1 MIRTLSFEELST
13 NHLYLYKGVH
23 MTCTTFLVGK
33 KASLDGTTLI
43 ARNEDGGD
51 KPNPQRFV
59 VINPENQPKHY
70 RSITTACEFDLPE
83 NPLSYTSTPDAD
95 SSYGIWA
102 AAGINSENVAMTAT
116 ETSTTNSR
124 ILGLDPYVETGL
136 GEEDFTTI
144 TLPYIQSAREG
155 VERMGQLLE
164 EFGTYESN
172 GMAFS
177 DKDEIWWLETLG
189 GHQWAAIRI
198 PDDAYVILIGMIL
211 KVLTQFIQLV

>member
-1 MIRTLSFEELST
+1 MA
-13 NHLYLYKGVH
+13 
-23 MTCTTFLVGK
+23 CTTFLVGK

-70 RSITTACEFDLPE
+70 RSIATACEFDLPE

-95 SSYGIWA
+95 STYGIWA

-144 TLPYIQSAREG
+144 TLPYIPVSYTH
-155 VERMGQLLE
+155 L
-164 EFGTYESN
+164 
-172 GMAFS
+172 
-177 DKDEIWWLETLG
+177 TLPT
-189 GHQWAAIRI
+189 ICS
-198 PDDAYVILIGMIL
+198 V
-211 KVLTQFIQLV
+211 

>member
-83 NPLSYTSTPDAD
+83 NPL
-95 SSYGIWA
+95 
-102 AAGINSENVAMTAT
+102 
-116 ETSTTNSR
+116 
-124 ILGLDPYVETGL
+124 
-136 GEEDFTTI
+136 
-144 TLPYIQSAREG
+144 
-155 VERMGQLLE
+155 
-164 EFGTYESN
+164 
-172 GMAFS
+172 
-177 DKDEIWWLETLG
+177 
-189 GHQWAAIRI
+189 
-198 PDDAYVILIGMIL
+198 
-211 KVLTQFIQLV
+211 

>member
-1 MIRTLSFEELST
+1 MTITLSFEELST
-13 NHLYLYKGVH
+13 NHLYLYKAVH
-23 MTCTTFLVGK
+23 MACTPFLVGK
-33 KASLDGTTLI
+33 NASLHGTTLI

-51 KPNPQRFV
+51 KLNPQRFV

-70 RSITTACEFDLPE
+70 SSVATACEFDLPE

-95 SSYGIWA
+95 STYGIWA

-144 TLPYIQSAREG
+144 PS
-155 VERMGQLLE
+155 
-164 EFGTYESN
+164 
-172 GMAFS
+172 
-177 DKDEIWWLETLG
+177 
-189 GHQWAAIRI
+189 
-198 PDDAYVILIGMIL
+198 LISRVHV
-211 KVLTQFIQLV
+211 KVLNGWDDS

>member
-1 MIRTLSFEELST
+1 MRNLAQITYIFIKEFIWPVQHFSS
-13 NHLYLYKGVH
+13 V
-23 MTCTTFLVGK
+23 K

-70 RSITTACEFDLPE
+70 RSIATACEFDLPE

-124 ILGLDPYVETGL
+124 ILDW
-136 GEEDFTTI
+136 
-144 TLPYIQSAREG
+144 TL
-155 VERMGQLLE
+155 M
-164 EFGTYESN
+164 
-172 GMAFS
+172 
-177 DKDEIWWLETLG
+177 
-189 GHQWAAIRI
+189 
-198 PDDAYVILIGMIL
+198 L
-211 KVLTQFIQLV
+211 KQD